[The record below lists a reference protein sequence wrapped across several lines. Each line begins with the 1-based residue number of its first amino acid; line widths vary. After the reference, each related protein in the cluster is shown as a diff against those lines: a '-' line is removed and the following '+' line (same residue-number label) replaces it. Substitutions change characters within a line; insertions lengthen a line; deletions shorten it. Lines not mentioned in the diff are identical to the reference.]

1 MSVSYLKGNSI
12 ARRILE
18 FPPVETDEDL
28 ENFQKLI
35 GKMWIELEPYF
46 RGRIGTKLDESL
58 LNDFEAM
65 FPFAYFY
72 AYDNTHLAIK
82 FKRDYL
88 DERNM
93 SMDAYGHVCRKV

>member
-28 ENFQKLI
+28 EDFKKLI
-35 GKMWIELEPYF
+35 GKMYIELEPYL

-58 LNDFEAM
+58 LNDFEVM
-65 FPFAYFY
+65 FPFATFHTYGP
-72 AYDNTHLAIK
+72 HLAVN
-82 FKRDYL
+82 FKREYL

-93 SMDAYGHVCRKV
+93 SIDGYGKICKKYN